1 LFLIHTDIPDIVWI
15 LELRPYGFI
24 FCRRQSTG
32 SKKKKK
38 TNLNTFQSPNPQTSH
53 RKLGSSILNF
63 KGSWREGINEITHL
77 PRWLMLR
84 CSRLNRVPNQ
94 GPERNFS
101 SGPERVWDFQC
112 TLQ

>member
-1 LFLIHTDIPDIVWI
+1 
-15 LELRPYGFI
+15 
-24 FCRRQSTG
+24 
-32 SKKKKK
+32 
-38 TNLNTFQSPNPQTSH
+38 
-53 RKLGSSILNF
+53 
-63 KGSWREGINEITHL
+63 
-77 PRWLMLR
+77 MLR